1 MIFSINPASAGSGNK
16 ASTILFFLF
25 INWPQLLSL
34 YQLKEV
40 FVRADF
46 ALTSVLHKL
55 YLYLVKFSEGHRIV
69 QLAIV
74 SI

>member
-1 MIFSINPASAGSGNK
+1 M
-16 ASTILFFLF
+16 
-25 INWPQLLSL
+25 
-34 YQLKEV
+34 
-40 FVRADF
+40 RADF